1 MSHRPSNTTIN
12 PLVLDEAAEW
22 FVEFEGGIEDLATRQ
37 AFDAWLRRSPEHMQA
52 FLELLPI
59 WDQAG
64 AVPASPEID
73 AEQLIA
79 RALNADANVIS
90 LPRAQG
96 PLSPR
101 STQPSTAQQSSAA
114 NHALQRRKWAA
125 PWSIAAAACAVLT
138 LASLFAWWSVF
149 QTPSYS
155 TGVAEQRSI
164 VLSDGSS
171 VTLNARSK
179 VRIYFNERERIVQL
193 VAGQALFNVMK
204 DAHRPFIVRSDDTRV
219 QAIGTQFD
227 VYRKKNKV
235 TVTVLEGRVAVLS
248 PEREFAER
256 AGEASAPTLLSA
268 GEQTFVIARRIEK
281 PQLANVTAATAWTQR
296 RLMFQKTALA
306 DVVEEFNRYN
316 ARTLRIEDPAIQAF
330 LVSGTFSSTDP
341 TSLLT
346 FLRDQPGIR
355 VIENDREILIATA
368 P

>member
-1 MSHRPSNTTIN
+1 MSHRPAKTTIN
-12 PLVLDEAAEW
+12 PLVLDEAADW

-59 WDQAG
+59 WDRAA
-64 AVPASPEID
+64 AVPPSSEID

-79 RALNADANVIS
+79 RALSVDANVIS

-96 PLSPR
+96 SNSPR
-101 STQPSTAQQSSAA
+101 STQLSAAQQSSID
-114 NHALQRRKWAA
+114 HRALREKWAT
-125 PWSIAAAACAVLT
+125 PWSVAAACAVLT
-138 LASLFAWWSVF
+138 LASLFTWWSFF
-149 QTPSYS
+149 QTPSYA

-179 VRIYFNERERIVQL
+179 IRIYFDERERVIQL
-193 VAGQALFNVMK
+193 VAGQALFNVTK
-204 DAHRPFIVRSDDTRV
+204 DAHRPFIVHSDDTRV

-235 TVTVLEGRVAVLS
+235 TVTVLEGRVAVLP
-248 PEREFAER
+248 PEPTFAER
-256 AGEASAPTLLSA
+256 AGEATPPTLLSA
-268 GEQTFVIARRIEK
+268 GEQTFVVARRVEK

-355 VIENDREILIATA
+355 VIENDREILIAAA